1 MLGEGEDATLSGDF
15 NMPERI
21 TVEEV
26 FFIEFDGPAFEHH
39 NIPAAALAQSLLAL
53 DGLARRSAEAVYGK
67 DADIRVNVK
76 GSFRPGSFIVDM
88 LIEYGPLIAA
98 AASAV
103 TILTGIVGLGK
114 WAFGKKVR
122 EVQKL
127 ENDCVRVEN
136 EAGNVA
142 VYNQCT
148 VNIYNN
154 ARTRDQLSRLTQTLD
169 MEGVESISIGGDG
182 DGSQTESISREER
195 RFFRQ
200 DDGLVL
206 TDNEAESILEVVSP
220 MLNGAPDGW
229 RFSEGEDGVE
239 FTATVE
245 DEDFLAA
252 VRNRKIP
259 LVNGTALRAIV
270 RTVQRKKVRTRTDR
284 FVVEVKEVFQPED

>member
-1 MLGEGEDATLSGDF
+1 ML
-15 NMPERI
+15 ERI

-26 FFIEFDGPAFEHH
+26 FFIEFNGPAFEHH

-53 DGLARRSAEAVYGK
+53 DGLARRSAEAAYGK
-67 DADIRVNVK
+67 DADIKVNVK
-76 GSFRPGSFIVDM
+76 GSFRLGSFIVDM
-88 LIEYGPLIAA
+88 LVEHGPLIATGA
-98 AASAV
+98 GAV

-122 EVQKL
+122 EVQRL
-127 ENDCVRVEN
+127 ENGRVHVEN
-136 EAGNVA
+136 ETGEVA

-148 VNIYNN
+148 VNIYNS

-169 MEGVESISIGGDG
+169 MEGVESISIGGNG

-195 RFFRQ
+195 RFFRRE
-200 DDGLVL
+200 DGLVL
-206 TDNEAESILEVVSP
+206 TDNETESVLEVISP
-220 MLNGAPDGW
+220 MLNGAPEGW
-229 RFSEGEDGVE
+229 RFSEGEDGME

-259 LVNGTALRAIV
+259 LVNGTALRAVV
-270 RTVQRKKVRTRTDR
+270 RTVQRKKVRTSTSRTI
-284 FVVEVKEVFQPED
+284 VEVKEVFQPE